1 MARYRVHGINLETD
15 PGFGL
20 PPATGEQRTDL
31 VFEKAADPIDTAD
44 REPLGHPLHRG
55 RWDRQESEIAF
66 FGPLER
72 PLVSVG
78 RSVTF
83 ECTADRIVCHA
94 ADVRDVRIERAF
106 LGPVLA
112 LWLEQ
117 RGVLA
122 LRGSALIDADGATVI
137 LSHLPPADEP
147 LAPALVA
154 RGSTLASRGLVA
166 LDVGPSGATLNADL
180 GPGAAEPAGGATVD
194 RILVVEPTGEPRAAI
209 ADMHAR
215 AAVMAIV
222 RHSYL
227 AVPVVRF
234 GLQAHRLA
242 KIAALLRNVHC
253 QRVSLPTA
261 KHAIDE
267 VITTLALDARGQRDG
282 RARASDGT

>member
-1 MARYRVHGINLETD
+1 MARYRVHGITLETD
-15 PGFGL
+15 PGFAL
-20 PPATGEQRTDL
+20 PPATGVQGTDL
-31 VFEKAADPIDTAD
+31 VFERAADPIVAD
-44 REPLGHPLHRG
+44 RKQPGHPLHRG
-55 RWDRQESEIAF
+55 RWEWQEAEIAF
-66 FGPLER
+66 YGPLER

-83 ECTADRIVCHA
+83 ECAAHRIVCHA
-94 ADVRDVRIERAF
+94 ADVNDIRIERAF

-112 LWLEQ
+112 LWLER

-122 LRGSALIDADGATVI
+122 LRGSAVIAADRATVI
-137 LSHLPPADEP
+137 LSHLPPAAEP

-154 RGSTLASRGLVA
+154 RGATLASRGLVA
-166 LDVGPSGATLNADL
+166 LEIGPSGTVLNTDSSR
-180 GPGAAEPAGGATVD
+180 GAAGAAGGATLD

-209 ADMHAR
+209 TDMHAR

-234 GLQAHRLA
+234 GLQADRLG
-242 KIAALLRNVHC
+242 KIAALLRSVRC

-261 KHAIDE
+261 PEAFDE
-267 VITTLALDARGQRDG
+267 VAASLAFEVSGQQDRRARTPDG
-282 RARASDGT
+282 R